1 MSVLSTWQIKFI
13 LKILIESM
21 MLYHLKYFLY
31 LLIKEAGLSI
41 IVSRLLGVKEMV
53 HVALV

>member
-1 MSVLSTWQIKFI
+1 
-13 LKILIESM
+13 
-21 MLYHLKYFLY
+21 MLYHLRYFFY